1 MFEILLKE
9 LVTFYEPGEIV
20 KLKLNLMHKLSLVI
34 VSKQSVNGSLYKF
47 LILDVIILIG
57 WTKFLLD

>member
-57 WTKFLLD
+57 